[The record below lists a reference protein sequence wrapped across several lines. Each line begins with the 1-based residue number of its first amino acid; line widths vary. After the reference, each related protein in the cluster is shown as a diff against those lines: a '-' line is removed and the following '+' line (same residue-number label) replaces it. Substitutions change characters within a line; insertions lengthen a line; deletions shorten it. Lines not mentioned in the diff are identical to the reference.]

1 MADAAASANCYEPS
15 PVAMKLIP
23 AKCFVAVILALSVL
37 GSMGCATSQS
47 RVNHLAQEAGFARR
61 LVPGKDFEHIVYE
74 HKLDTVST
82 AEFHIY
88 IDGDGTPWVAGRYP
102 SANPTP
108 RRPIALEM
116 MAEDPAPA
124 IYLGRPCY
132 FGLELSANCSVE
144 FWTSRRYS
152 PEVVAS
158 MLSVIHHYRQVYGA
172 KKIVLIGYSGGG
184 TLAALLARDLRQP
197 VFLLTIAANLDT
209 ELWTELR
216 DFLPLAGSLNPIHYR
231 ADTAQIPQLHLAGLQ
246 DKAVPVAVTE
256 SYTSGLD
263 TQLSRYYPDFDHAC
277 CWLELWPEILAEKP
291 WSTTG
296 HE

>member
-1 MADAAASANCYEPS
+1 MADAAVPADCYELS

-23 AKCFVAVILALSVL
+23 AKYFVAATLALSIL

-47 RVNHLAQEAGFARR
+47 RANLLAEDAGFARR

-74 HKLDTVST
+74 HQPGAYPTP
-82 AEFHIY
+82 EFHIY
-88 IDGDGTPWVAGRYP
+88 IDGDGTPWVDGRYP
-102 SANPTP
+102 AADPTP

-116 MAEDPAPA
+116 MSEDPAPA

-132 FGLELSANCSVE
+132 FGLESSANCGVE

-158 MLSVIHHYRQVYGA
+158 MLSVIRHYQQVYGA

-184 TLAALLARDLRQP
+184 TLATLLARDLQQP

-216 DFLPLAGSLNPIHYR
+216 GFLPLEGSLNPIHYR
-231 ADTAQIPQLHLAGLQ
+231 ADTAHIPQLHLAGLQ
-246 DKAVPVAVTE
+246 DKIVPVAVTE

-263 TQLSRYYPDFDHAC
+263 TQFSRYYPDFDHAC

-291 WSTTG
+291 WAATG
-296 HE
+296 GE

>member
-1 MADAAASANCYEPS
+1 MINKGVNSMADAAASANCYELS

-23 AKCFVAVILALSVL
+23 AKCFVAATLALSVL
-37 GSMGCATSQS
+37 GSMGCATPQS
-47 RVNHLAQEAGFARR
+47 RVNHLAEEAGFARR
-61 LVPGKDFEHIVYE
+61 LAPGKGFEHIVYE
-74 HKLDTVST
+74 HKLDTYT
-82 AEFHIY
+82 TPELHIY

-108 RRPIALEM
+108 RRPMALEM
-116 MAEDPAPA
+116 MSEDPAPA

-132 FGLELSANCSVE
+132 FGLESSANCGVE

-158 MLSVIHHYRQVYGA
+158 MLSVI
-172 KKIVLIGYSGGG
+172 
-184 TLAALLARDLRQP
+184 LARDLQQP

-216 DFLPLAGSLNPIHYR
+216 GFLPLEGSLNPIHYR
-231 ADTAQIPQLHLAGLQ
+231 ADTAHIPQLHLAGLQ
-246 DKAVPVAVTE
+246 DKIVPVAVTE

-263 TQLSRYYPDFDHAC
+263 TQFSRDYPDFDHAC

-291 WSTTG
+291 WDATTR
-296 HE
+296 E

>member
-1 MADAAASANCYEPS
+1 
-15 PVAMKLIP
+15 MKFIP
-23 AKCFVAVILALSVL
+23 AKCFVVATLALCAL
-37 GSMGCATSQS
+37 GLMGCVTPQS
-47 RVNHLAQEAGFARR
+47 RVNHLAEEAGFARR
-61 LVPGKDFEHIVYE
+61 LAPGKGFEHIVYE
-74 HKLDTVST
+74 HKLDTYT
-82 AEFHIY
+82 TPELHIY

-108 RRPIALEM
+108 RRPMALEM
-116 MAEDPAPA
+116 MSEDPAPA

-132 FGLELSANCSVE
+132 FGLESSANCGVE

-158 MLSVIHHYRQVYGA
+158 MLSVIRHYQQVYGA

-184 TLAALLARDLRQP
+184 TLATLLARDLQQP

-209 ELWTELR
+209 ELWTELGG
-216 DFLPLAGSLNPIHYR
+216 FLPLEGSLNPIHYR
-231 ADTAQIPQLHLAGLQ
+231 ADTTHIPQLHLAGLQ
-246 DKAVPVAVTE
+246 DKIVPVAVTE

-263 TQLSRYYPDFDHAC
+263 TQFSRDYPDFDHAC

-291 WSTTG
+291 WDATSR
-296 HE
+296 E